1 MKPARFL
8 IAVLAV
14 LCFSAPALADNSGR
28 IYGKITTV
36 DGDVFE
42 GLIRWDKNEGS
53 WVDFLN
59 GNKDLPRRS
68 RSERRRD
75 EDRRKR
81 ITIFGIT
88 VGYSDSYA
96 YRASA
101 AQSGI
106 RFGHLSRLEATGDES
121 VLLTLKSGK
130 EVELENGSTDIGASI
145 REIIIEDRDE
155 GEIEFEWDDIES
167 IDFLQG
173 PADLV
178 SIYGER
184 LYGKVQ
190 TRRGD
195 EFTGWICWDV
205 DELFTE
211 DVIDGEDARRNRKI
225 KFGAIQAIER
235 RNSRSAL
242 VHLKKGDTVTLSGT
256 NDVDDSNRGIVITN
270 VDIGEIIV
278 GWDDFDRLDLEKAP
292 AEARYDRFDGGR
304 NLEGTVTT
312 SDGKDYT
319 GRIRWDDDEEYTWEF
334 IDGED
339 RDVDYNI
346 ELANI
351 AEMRNRG
358 SRSAEIVLRNG
369 RVIRLRGSNDVDE
382 DNKGIFVQQP
392 GGEEVEIAWDEF
404 EKVVFRK

>member
-1 MKPARFL
+1 MKPVRFL
-8 IAVLAV
+8 IAALAAV
-14 LCFSAPALADNSGR
+14 CFSAPALADNSGR

-36 DGDVFE
+36 DGEVFE

-59 GNKDLPRRS
+59 GNKDLPRKS
-68 RSERRRD
+68 RSERRRH
-75 EDRRKR
+75 EDRRQR

-96 YRASA
+96 YRASS
-101 AQSGI
+101 AQSGV
-106 RFGHLSRLEATGDES
+106 RFGHISRLEATGDDT

-130 EVELENGSTDIGASI
+130 EVELENGSTDIGTSI
-145 REIIIEDRDE
+145 REIIIEDMDE
-155 GEIEFEWDDIES
+155 GEIEFDWEDIES
-167 IDFLQG
+167 VDFMQG
-173 PADLV
+173 PADRV

-195 EFTGWICWDV
+195 EFTGCICWDV

-211 DVIDGEDARRNRKI
+211 DILDGEDDRRTRKI

-235 RNSRSAL
+235 RNSGSAV
-242 VHLKKGDTVTLSGT
+242 VHMKKGDSVVLRGT
-256 NDVDDSNRGIVITN
+256 NDVDDSNRGIIITN
-270 VDIGEIIV
+270 ADIGEIIV
-278 GWDDFDRLDLEKAP
+278 GWDEFDRLDLEKAP
-292 AEARYDRFDGGR
+292 AETRYDRFDGGGY
-304 NLEGTVTT
+304 LEGTVSTR
-312 SDGKDYT
+312 DGKNYT

-339 RDVDYNI
+339 RDIDYNI

-351 AEMRNRG
+351 AEIRNKG
-358 SRSAEIVLRNG
+358 SRSAEIVLRSG
-369 RVIRLRGSNDVDE
+369 RVIRLRGTNDVDE
-382 DNKGIFVQQP
+382 DNKGIFVAQT
-392 GGEEVEIAWDEF
+392 GGDDVEIAWDEL